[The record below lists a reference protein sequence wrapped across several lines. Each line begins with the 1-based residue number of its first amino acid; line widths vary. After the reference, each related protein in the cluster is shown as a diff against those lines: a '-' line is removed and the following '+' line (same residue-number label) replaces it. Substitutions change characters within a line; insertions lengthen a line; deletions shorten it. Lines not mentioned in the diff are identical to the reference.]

1 MLILNDTH
9 TEARTAARR
18 ADRFKARH
26 TLWSESSL
34 PRVRSCGRAKQR
46 NDLGVMLRV
55 KTDGGS
61 RRAGWG
67 NVQHC
72 GSVWSCSV
80 CSATISAHRQ
90 TDIEKALTAWYS
102 GAGTEY
108 GDWGRVALVT
118 LTMRHHKGQSL
129 ASLWD
134 ALAGSWN
141 LAASGAGWAADQ
153 LAHGELVFGAVYK
166 RGKRKGLPRVKG
178 SIPIIRVVEVTE
190 GGNGWHVHVHA
201 LLLLPSSA
209 TDQTVA
215 ALGAS
220 MWGRWLAALE
230 DRGLDCDREHGVD
243 ARLFHGD
250 PTAALGQYFT
260 KATYQGSME
269 VARGDMKSA
278 NHGNRTPFALLADI
292 VTNGDADDLDTWHEY
307 ERASKG
313 RRQIAWSHGLRARL
327 LPADEAV
334 ELTDEEILDL
344 DAGGDDVAELN
355 ADLWAVIVK
364 RRADYKVLRAFEVSD
379 ADGYALLWELAWE
392 AQVAGARQWARL
404 LRESDPLRRRWQTKD
419 AGT

>member
-1 MLILNDTH
+1 MLNLHATS

-26 TLWSESSL
+26 TLWDESSL
-34 PRVRSCGRAKQR
+34 PRVQNCGRAKQR
-46 NDLGVMLRV
+46 NELGVVLRV
-55 KTDGGS
+55 KTDGVS
-61 RRAGWG
+61 RRAGWA

-72 GSVWSCSV
+72 GSVWACSV

-90 TDIEKALTAWYS
+90 SDIERALTAWYS
-102 GAGTEY
+102 GAATEY

-118 LTMRHHKGQSL
+118 LTMRHRKGQSL

-134 ALAGSWN
+134 ALAESWN

-166 RGKRKGLPRVKG
+166 RGSKKGLPRVKG
-178 SIPIIRVVEVTE
+178 SIPVIRVVEVTE
-190 GGNGWHVHVHA
+190 GANGWHVHVHA

-209 TDQTVA
+209 TDETVA

-220 MWGRWLAALE
+220 MWARWLGALE
-230 DRGLDCDREHGVD
+230 ARGLDCDRAHGVD

-250 PTAALGQYFT
+250 PSAALGQYFT

-278 NHGNRTPFALLADI
+278 RHGNRTPFALLADI
-292 VTNGDADDLDTWHEY
+292 VTRGDADDLDTWHEF

-327 LPADEAV
+327 LPVEEVV
-334 ELTDEEILDL
+334 ELTDAEILER
-344 DAGGDDVAELN
+344 DAGGDDVAEIN
-355 ADLWAVIVK
+355 GDLWAAIVR
-364 RRADYKVLRAFEVSD
+364 RRADYKVLRAFEGSSSE
-379 ADGYALLWELAWE
+379 GFALLWVLADA
-392 AQVAGARQWARL
+392 AQLDGAQQWADL
-404 LRESDPLRRRWQTKD
+404 LAAPPDPLRRGWQSKE
-419 AGT
+419 